1 MNSLRLEGC
10 DREFR
15 MTKFPDIDASIS
27 DRCRRFRIIFEKI
40 FLLVF
45 EGFRLLEPDTEL
57 ITERLSIPSLIAREE
72 DDLEAEF
79 SELIESL
86 RNSFDDISMDRKC
99 PIQIEHDRPDL
110 HISNARNCV
119 DHSYECLRKYS
130 HKIPFVLS
138 SEICPARTRS
148 TI

>member
-15 MTKFPDIDASIS
+15 MTKFPDIDTSIS
-27 DRCRRFRIIFEKI
+27 DRSGRLRIIFEKI

-45 EGFRLLEPDTEL
+45 EGFRFLEPDTKT

-86 RNSFDDISMDRKC
+86 GNSFDDISMDRKC
-99 PIQIEHDRPDL
+99 PIQIEDNRLDV
-110 HISNARNCV
+110 HISNSRNYI
-119 DHSYECLRKYS
+119 DHMCK
-130 HKIPFVLS
+130 VLIKEVS
-138 SEICPARTRS
+138 I
-148 TI
+148 

>member
-27 DRCRRFRIIFEKI
+27 DRSGRLRIIFEKI

-79 SELIESL
+79 SELLESL
-86 RNSFDDISMDRKC
+86 GNSFDDTAMDRKC

-110 HISNARNCV
+110 HISNARNCI
-119 DHSYECLRKYS
+119 DHIC
-130 HKIPFVLS
+130 KILIKEGS
-138 SEICPARTRS
+138 I
-148 TI
+148 